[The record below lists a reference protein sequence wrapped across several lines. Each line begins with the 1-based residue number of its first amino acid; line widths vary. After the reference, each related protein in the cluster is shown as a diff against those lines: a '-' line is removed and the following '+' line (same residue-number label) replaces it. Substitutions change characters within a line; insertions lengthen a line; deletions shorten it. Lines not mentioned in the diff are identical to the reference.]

1 MAHNGER
8 IANNAAEGKK
18 IRASQYSL
26 DFMFTTMITSVRASI
41 YAQGGSHMHGDA
53 GSGREKTKARPR
65 LLRGLPPVS
74 TQSPILTGL
83 DQSPVATRDHF
94 LAFLTGSASHSKLA
108 ATRRKQRMAPSLPG
122 SRIAHL
128 RSGIAA
134 RFPQYSLLTS
144 LQDQARLCY
153 CGQSQG
159 R

>member
-26 DFMFTTMITSVRASI
+26 DFMFTTMITSVMASI

-53 GSGREKTKARPR
+53 GVEREKTKAQPR
-65 LLRGLPPVS
+65 LRRGRLSAS
-74 TQSPILTGL
+74 TQSPTLTGL

-94 LAFLTGSASHSKLA
+94 LALLTGSASHSKLA
-108 ATRRKQRMAPSLPG
+108 ATHRKQRMAPSLTG
-122 SRIAHL
+122 SRIAQL
-128 RSGIAA
+128 RSRIAA
-134 RFPQYSLLTS
+134 LFPQSSILTS

-153 CGQSQG
+153 CGQSQC